1 MIDDLDAPVRRPA
14 DRRQGDRSRLI
25 IDLFFEGVDATGV
38 ASTRDISAGGLYMN
52 TLAALP
58 EGAAVLLRIPLGAVQ
73 LVVEA
78 RVVYSNPGR
87 GVGVHFCGLTQKARA
102 TLEQV
107 GANWRHAA

>member
-1 MIDDLDAPVRRPA
+1 MYEDLDAPAPRPA
-14 DRRQGDRSRLI
+14 DRRRDHRPQLI
-25 IDLFFEGVDATGV
+25 IELFFEGTDATGV

-87 GVGVHFCGLTQKARA
+87 GVGLHFCGLTQEAREA
-102 TLEQV
+102 LEQ
-107 GANWRHAA
+107 ACADWRLAA